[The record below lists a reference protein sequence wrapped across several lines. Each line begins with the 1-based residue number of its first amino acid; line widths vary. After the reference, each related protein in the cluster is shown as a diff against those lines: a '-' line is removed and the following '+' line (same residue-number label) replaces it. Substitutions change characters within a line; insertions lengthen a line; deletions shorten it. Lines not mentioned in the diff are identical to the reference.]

1 MRTRHLTIAAVLF
14 ASVMLGCSQSP
25 TAPAASA
32 HRPSLDG
39 GVTVGSGNRDG
50 VTFGS
55 GNSVSTT
62 GGNDE
67 AADPTESAASEGGV
81 TVGSGN

>member
-1 MRTRHLTIAAVLF
+1 MRTRHLTIAAVLL
-14 ASVMLGCSQSP
+14 ASVTLGCGQSP

-32 HRPSLDG
+32 RRPSLDG

-55 GNSVSTT
+55 GNGVSTT

-67 AADPTESAASEGGV
+67 SADPTGSTDSKTGV
-81 TVGSGN
+81 TLGSGN